1 MKILPQQV
9 PNDAPPAA
17 SIASGLPAA
26 YPPQPQPQLQPQS
39 PAPAQK
45 GAKRRLGADATPLG
59 ADATI
64 SAEDGAAGLG
74 GRTTTFLVD
83 TIVGLKEDMRAMAD
97 QMCRMQKK
105 MRKNAKQCKEHHHR
119 HHRSDHHHH
128 EQDGQSTH
136 QVLRQLQRRVA
147 QLEEDNSQLRNQL
160 AHIAASRYGIC
171 ASPAAT
177 TTALAATTFTSADTS
192 SSSASSSPSS
202 SPPGSWAMGD
212 SFQGMRVVGGDGAGA
227 RYAGAP
233 AEVETGLGREML
245 WCFPFLRHFD
255 FSSRRFVV
263 DDLQKAVVVLK
274 VHPQG
279 PTSRGFSS
287 AVFANHQFCR
297 VSGFSMAELLGR
309 ELVWVVSRHDK
320 NRFLDA
326 WLNGSRAGLSEIVP
340 CCHQLEYKG
349 GNLATIVARS
359 QFFFS
364 ADEKRAPQLAYT
376 VICVDQVLGV
386 ENLPYSIEEAQ
397 RKERAEWQDVRLHD
411 RPAQAAAG
419 QTPSGR
425 ALRPPPPPLPPPLM
439 PVDHQQLA
447 LRAALQ
453 SPELEAHTT
462 STTGGHHVPPADV
475 AAFGESWHD
484 FLLPDDEDHLT
495 TQTEYSA
502 FAFSSAPSPLTSHLF
517 PPT

>member
-1 MKILPQQV
+1 VKILPQQV

-45 GAKRRLGADATPLG
+45 GAKRRLCADATPLG

-128 EQDGQSTH
+128 HDQDGQSTH

-227 RYAGAP
+227 GAGARYADAP

-263 DDLQKAVVVLK
+263 DDLQYVVL
-274 VHPQG
+274 
-279 PTSRGFSS
+279 FSS
-287 AVFANHQFCR
+287 IVFVSLSTMLYISIYMTRVQKGGCGVEGAPARPDQPWLQQRRIREPSVLPRFRLLHGTRNQYQRNEDQLLLMCR
-297 VSGFSMAELLGR
+297 VCRVCRVCCVCRVPCVRDRPSCSVGSWCGSCRGTTRTDSSMRGLTGTRIVAGHGMGGR
-309 ELVWVVSRHDK
+309 EREREREELTDEPRS
-320 NRFLDA
+320 
-326 WLNGSRAGLSEIVP
+326 
-340 CCHQLEYKG
+340 
-349 GNLATIVARS
+349 AR
-359 QFFFS
+359 
-364 ADEKRAPQLAYT
+364 
-376 VICVDQVLGV
+376 
-386 ENLPYSIEEAQ
+386 
-397 RKERAEWQDVRLHD
+397 
-411 RPAQAAAG
+411 
-419 QTPSGR
+419 GR
-425 ALRPPPPPLPPPLM
+425 
-439 PVDHQQLA
+439 V
-447 LRAALQ
+447 
-453 SPELEAHTT
+453 
-462 STTGGHHVPPADV
+462 
-475 AAFGESWHD
+475 
-484 FLLPDDEDHLT
+484 
-495 TQTEYSA
+495 
-502 FAFSSAPSPLTSHLF
+502 
-517 PPT
+517 